1 MDIERGTPDGRPKGA
16 VTEAWQG
23 LGASVRGRCPSA
35 APAASGPRAGR
46 NDGKAMRRWGKAGF
60 LRGEV
65 PVAVAFFWLVLPLG
79 AVAQNAN
86 DLKKDGTTPSAVLT
100 YGMGYNQQRFSPLD
114 EINRRTVKRL
124 VPAWSYS
131 TENMEGEEAQPLF
144 KDGLVYFTT
153 QDKTVALD
161 ALTGREIWKTP
172 VTYPAATI
180 PEVCCG
186 IVNRGATLYDGKLY
200 RGNLD
205 GNLVAL
211 DQKTGKEV
219 WRSKVSDIKD
229 GYTLT
234 GAPTVVDGVVLTGV
248 AGAELGIRGFI
259 DGYDAETGAHLWR
272 HYTVPATGEKGSETW
287 SGDSAEYGGGSTWT
301 TGSYDPDLD
310 LVFWGIGNPAPWDPL
325 VRAGDNLY
333 TESIMAIR
341 PKTGEMVW
349 DYQTSPHDP
358 FDYDAVSELIN
369 ADLTIEGQV
378 HKVVLQ
384 ANRNGIFYVL
394 ERATG
399 KLLAANPYVKVTWA
413 DGVDLKTGR
422 PIWSAA
428 FKAIVEQGAE
438 EEIWPS
444 TTGGKNWFPM
454 SFSPL
459 TGLAYANTL
468 NFGMKYQPLPIDQV
482 HTKVGDHA
490 AWQAIKK
497 VPIYPENRGYLKA
510 IDPKTGKAKW
520 TTPFAVPNYSGTMVT
535 AGGLVFTGTLT
546 GQFIAVDADTG
557 KILWQFQTPSGI
569 ISQPIT
575 WEENGQQYVTVAS
588 GIGGVYALH
597 AGDPGLAHVPRGGSL
612 WTFKLMG
619 K

>member
-1 MDIERGTPDGRPKGA
+1 MDKGRETPDGTP
-16 VTEAWQG
+16 E
-23 LGASVRGRCPSA
+23 
-35 APAASGPRAGR
+35 
-46 NDGKAMRRWGKAGF
+46 
-60 LRGEV
+60 
-65 PVAVAFFWLVLPLG
+65 VAVAEALQQVGASFEGKTQGKIGFHGGKVSMAAAFFCLAFPLG
-79 AVAQNAN
+79 ALAQNAD
-86 DLKKDGTTPSAVLT
+86 DLKKDATTPGAVLT

-114 EINRRTVKRL
+114 KINRQTVKRL

-131 TENMEGEEAQPLF
+131 TENLEGEEGQPLF
-144 KDGLVYFTT
+144 KDGVVYFTT
-153 QDKTVALD
+153 QDKTVAVD

-219 WRSKVSDIKD
+219 WRAKVSDIKD
-229 GYTLT
+229 GFTLT
-234 GAPTVVDGVVLTGV
+234 AAPTVVDGVVLTGV

-259 DGYDAETGAHLWR
+259 DGYDAETGEHLWR
-272 HYTVPATGEKGSETW
+272 HYTVPAKGEKGSETW
-287 SGDSAEYGGGSTWT
+287 SGNSAEYGGGSTWT

-325 VRAGDNLY
+325 VREGDNLY
-333 TESIMAIR
+333 TDSIMAIR

-349 DYQTSPHDP
+349 DYQNSPHDP
-358 FDYDAVSELIN
+358 FDYDGVSELIN
-369 ADLTIEGQV
+369 ADLTIDGQV

-413 DGVDLKTGR
+413 DGVDLATGR

-428 FKAIVEQGAE
+428 FKAIVEKGAE
-438 EEIWPS
+438 EEIWPA

-459 TGLAYANTL
+459 TGLAYSNTL
-468 NFGMKYQPLPIDQV
+468 NFGMKYQPLPVDQV
-482 HTKVGDHA
+482 HLKVGEHT
-490 AWQAIKK
+490 WQAIKK
-497 VPIYPENRGYLKA
+497 TAIYPENRGYLKA
-510 IDPKTGKAKW
+510 IDPMTGKAKW
-520 TTPFAVPNYSGTMVT
+520 ATPFAVPNYSGTMVT

-569 ISQPIT
+569 ISQPIS

-588 GIGGVYALH
+588 GIGGVYALN

-612 WTFKLMG
+612 WTFKLMDE
-619 K
+619 